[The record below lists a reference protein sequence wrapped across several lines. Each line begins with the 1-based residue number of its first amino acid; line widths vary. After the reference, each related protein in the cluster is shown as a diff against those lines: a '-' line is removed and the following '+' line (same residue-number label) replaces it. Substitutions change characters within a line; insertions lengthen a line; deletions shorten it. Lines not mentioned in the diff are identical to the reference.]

1 MYIVVAVI
9 LFAIF
14 SYYATWIDDKLN
26 IDMLGVTFIIGAV
39 ACLAWPITL
48 GIAAIALPF
57 YFLVRLGA
65 NRRGDNI

>member
-14 SYYATWIDDKLN
+14 SYYATWIDDKFN
-26 IDMLGVTFIIGAV
+26 IDFLIVTFIAGAF
-39 ACLAWPITL
+39 ACLAWPVTF
-48 GIAAIALPF
+48 GIAAITLPF

-65 NRRGDNI
+65 KRRGEL